1 MIVLRSIPKYA
12 RRAAIAMALAAL
24 VPAAGEPARA
34 QDASA
39 WVRDNY
45 SAARLLAGTRMGSDR
60 VLIGGIEIKPQP
72 GWKTYWRAPGDSGV
86 PPRFDFS
93 RSENIATV
101 TVLWPAPVKFA
112 DGAGGF
118 SIGYLGGVIL
128 PLRVV
133 PKDAAKPVVLRA
145 DVNYAVCEK
154 LCVPVDAS
162 AEIAFA
168 MASGSQDA
176 ALAAALASVP
186 TPANVGDAAPP
197 AVRAVAFDPVKRR
210 VTVMVAAPDNAA
222 VDLFAEGPT
231 PDWVVSVPTQIG
243 ASAAGARQFA
253 FDIDDVPAGAS
264 ISGTEFRLTLVGA
277 GAAHDVAVTM
287 K

>member
-1 MIVLRSIPKYA
+1 MVVSRTLPTYA
-12 RRAAIAMALAAL
+12 RRAAAAMALAAL
-24 VPAAGEPARA
+24 GLALGERAVA

-45 SAARLLAGTRMGSDR
+45 SAARLLAGARMGSDR

-93 RSENIATV
+93 RSENIGV
-101 TVLWPAPVKFA
+101 VSVLWPAPMKFA

-118 SIGYLGGVIL
+118 SIGYAGRVTL
-128 PLRVV
+128 PLRIV
-133 PKDAAKPVVLRA
+133 PKDANKPVILRA
-145 DVNYAVCEK
+145 DMSYAVCDK

-168 MASGSQDA
+168 RASGSQDA
-176 ALAAALASVP
+176 ALAAALANVP
-186 TPANVGDAAPP
+186 APAHVGDTNPP
-197 AVRAVAFDPVKRR
+197 AVRAVAVDQVKRR
-210 VTVMVAAPDNAA
+210 VTVTVAAPDDAA
-222 VDLFAEGPT
+222 VELFAEGPT
-231 PDWVVSVPTQIG
+231 PDWTMSVPAQVG
-243 ASAAGARQFA
+243 ASVSGARQFV
-253 FDIDDVPAGAS
+253 FDIDNIPPGAS
-264 ISGTEFRLTLVGA
+264 IDGAEFRLTLVGA

>member
-1 MIVLRSIPKYA
+1 MVVLRITPTYA
-12 RRAAIAMALAAL
+12 RRAAATMALAAL
-24 VPAAGEPARA
+24 VLAAGEPAAA

-45 SAARLLAGTRMGSDR
+45 SAARLLAGARMGSDR

-72 GWKTYWRAPGDSGV
+72 GWKTYWRVPGDSGV

-101 TVLWPAPVKFA
+101 TVLWPAPAKFA

-118 SIGYLGGVIL
+118 SIGYGGKVIL

-145 DVNYAVCEK
+145 DLNYAVCEK
-154 LCVPVDAS
+154 LCVPVEAS
-162 AEIAFA
+162 SEIAFA
-168 MASGSQDA
+168 LASGSQDA
-176 ALAAALASVP
+176 ALTAALAGVP
-186 TPANVGDAAPP
+186 TPANVGDPTPP
-197 AVRAVAFDPVKRR
+197 AVRGLALDQVKRR
-210 VTVMVAAPDNAA
+210 VTVTVAAPDDAA

-231 PDWVVSVPTQIG
+231 PDWALSVPTQIG
-243 ASAAGARQFA
+243 ASTAGARQFA
-253 FDIDDVPAGAS
+253 FDVEDIPPGAS
-264 ISGTEFRLTLVGA
+264 ISGAEFRLTLVGA
-277 GAAHDVAVTM
+277 GAAHEIAVTM